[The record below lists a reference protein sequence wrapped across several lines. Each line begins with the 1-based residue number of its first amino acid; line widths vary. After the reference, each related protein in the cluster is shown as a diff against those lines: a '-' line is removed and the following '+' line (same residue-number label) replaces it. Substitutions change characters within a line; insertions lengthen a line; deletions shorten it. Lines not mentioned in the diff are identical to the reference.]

1 MERQSI
7 MAESCGGMELFTWW
21 QLEGEKKGGKEE
33 RREGQEQDLTPKT
46 GSQGTLSSN

>member
-1 MERQSI
+1 

-21 QLEGEKKGGKEE
+21 QLEGEKKGGKEG